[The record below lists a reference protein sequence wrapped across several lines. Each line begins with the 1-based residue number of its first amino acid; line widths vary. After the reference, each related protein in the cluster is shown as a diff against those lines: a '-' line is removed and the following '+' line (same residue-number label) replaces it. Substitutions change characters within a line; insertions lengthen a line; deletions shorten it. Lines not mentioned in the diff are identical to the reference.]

1 MLICLLNVVI
11 ISFRENSIKRASIFG
26 IAGNLFLLIIKG
38 TVGFITHSQAMIAD
52 AANSAG
58 DIFASLMTFI
68 GNKIASV
75 PQDADH
81 NFGHGKAEY
90 IFSLFIS
97 LSMIGISLKLL
108 YDSLISLIYGF
119 KFEFSWFLVI
129 VCIATIIVKLCLY
142 FYTKIL
148 AHKFDS
154 ILLEANKEDH
164 RNDCIITTF
173 TLISIL
179 LGLLKIY
186 WFDGIVGIGISAWIC
201 ITGVKI
207 FIESYNILIDTSID
221 STTQDIILNLAQK
234 YTNIKKIDNISSSPV
249 GYKYVVF
256 ITICVDG
263 NMSTFDSHKLADN
276 LEKDIC
282 GLDKVYKAIVHVN
295 PI

>member
-1 MLICLLNVVI
+1 MN
-11 ISFRENSIKRASIFG
+11 REKNIKNAG
-26 IAGNLFLLIIKG
+26 ILGIVGNLFLLIIKG

-68 GNKIASV
+68 GNKIASA
-75 PQDADH
+75 PQDDDH

-108 YDSLISLIYGF
+108 YNSLISLIYGY

-129 VCIATIIVKLCLY
+129 VCVVTIIVKLCL
-142 FYTKIL
+142 FLYTKFL
-148 AHKFDS
+148 SHKFNS
-154 ILLEANKEDH
+154 ILLDANKEDH
-164 RNDCIITTF
+164 RNDCIVTTF
-173 TLISIL
+173 TLISVL
-179 LGLLKIY
+179 LGLLNIY
-186 WFDGIVGIGISAWIC
+186 WFDGIVGIFISAWIC

-221 STTQDIILNLAQK
+221 VTTQEVILNL
-234 YTNIKKIDNISSSPV
+234 IKKYEEIKKVDNISSSPV
-249 GYKYVVF
+249 GYRYIVF
-256 ITICVDG
+256 VTICVDG
-263 NMSTFDSHKLADN
+263 NMTTFNSHKLADK

-282 GLDKVYKAIVHVN
+282 GLDKVYRAIVHVN

>member
-1 MLICLLNVVI
+1 MN
-11 ISFRENSIKRASIFG
+11 REKNIKNAG
-26 IAGNLFLLIIKG
+26 ILGIVGNLFLLIIKG

-68 GNKIASV
+68 GNKIASA
-75 PQDADH
+75 PQDDDH

-108 YDSLISLIYGF
+108 YNSLISLIYGY
-119 KFEFSWFLVI
+119 KFDFSWFLVI
-129 VCIATIIVKLCLY
+129 VCVVTILVKLCL
-142 FYTKIL
+142 FLYTKFL
-148 AHKFDS
+148 SRKFNS
-154 ILLEANKEDH
+154 ILLDANKEDH
-164 RNDCIITTF
+164 RNDCIVTTF
-173 TLISIL
+173 TLISVL
-179 LGLLKIY
+179 LGLLNIY
-186 WFDGIVGIGISAWIC
+186 WFDGLVGIFISAWIC

-221 STTQDIILNLAQK
+221 VTTQEVILNLTTK
-234 YTNIKKIDNISSSPV
+234 YEEIKKVDNISSSPV
-249 GYKYVVF
+249 GYRYIVF
-256 ITICVDG
+256 VTICVDG
-263 NMSTFDSHKLADN
+263 NMTTFNSHKLADK

-282 GLDKVYKAIVHVN
+282 GLDKVYRAIVHVN

>member
-1 MLICLLNVVI
+1 MN
-11 ISFRENSIKRASIFG
+11 REKNIKNAG
-26 IAGNLFLLIIKG
+26 ILGIVGNLFLLIIKG

-68 GNKIASV
+68 GNKIASA
-75 PQDADH
+75 PQDDDH

-108 YDSLISLIYGF
+108 YNSLISLIYGY

-129 VCIATIIVKLCLY
+129 VCVVTILVKLCL
-142 FYTKIL
+142 FLYTKFL
-148 AHKFDS
+148 SRKFNS
-154 ILLEANKEDH
+154 ILLDANKEDH
-164 RNDCIITTF
+164 RNDCIVTTF
-173 TLISIL
+173 TLISVL
-179 LGLLKIY
+179 LGLLNIY
-186 WFDGIVGIGISAWIC
+186 WFDGIVGIFISAWIC

-221 STTQDIILNLAQK
+221 VTTQEVILNL
-234 YTNIKKIDNISSSPV
+234 IKKYEEIKKVDNISSSPV
-249 GYKYVVF
+249 GYRYIVF
-256 ITICVDG
+256 VTICVDG
-263 NMSTFDSHKLADN
+263 NMTTFNSHKLADK

-282 GLDKVYKAIVHVN
+282 GLDKVYRAIVHVN